1 MKRRLILSLAMVM
14 TGFLGTNAQN
24 SFLKMPGQKPA
35 VTAIEVSGGIRLTL
49 VPVSSYEG
57 YLKISSPRY
66 DRITVKMKDSTL
78 IITGKNGWLFSQQVP
93 VYVGV
98 MNLKR
103 ITATDNSNVY
113 TDGTLN
119 SPNLHVFIDNA
130 ARVSLKTRG
139 NVYVYPTG
147 DNDVRIARKSS
158 RRPTDLKAEIRS
170 QTNWF

>member
-1 MKRRLILSLAMVM
+1 MKRRLILSLAIIM

-35 VTAIEVSGGIRLTL
+35 VTAIEVSGGIRLIL
-49 VPVSSYEG
+49 VPVTSYEG

-66 DRITVKMKDSTL
+66 DRISVTIKDSTL
-78 IITGKNGWLFSQQVP
+78 IITGKNGWIFSQQVP

-98 MNLKR
+98 MDLKK
-103 ITATDNSNVY
+103 IKATDNSNLY

-147 DNDVRIARKSS
+147 DNDVRIARKNSG
-158 RRPTDLKAEIRS
+158 RPQNLKAEIRS